1 MPNTTTDPLPQ
12 PPLRLMIAGLAI
24 LFSLLL
30 IVVSARVGF
39 SRLLGKYAMLTDSIP
54 AANEAV
60 SLAPSDPEAHRA
72 LAAVF
77 NHLRLFDGA
86 KNELETA
93 TSLRPNDDY
102 LWLELGNVKDELG
115 DTKGALDAF
124 NEAVRFAP
132 YYAHTNWQ
140 RGNLLLRMGRY
151 PEAFADL
158 RQAALSN
165 RDFLPN
171 LIDLAWGLSR
181 GDIKATE
188 QLVQINDNRARITLA
203 RFLARQGRAREAVDQ
218 FNLAAA
224 SASEENRL
232 DLQRQL
238 IDARAFK
245 EAFELWRGSTEA
257 GNERTTI
264 VYDGGFEGPLSFDEV
279 VFGWRVPREQ
289 EGVSIS
295 LDGTQPHSGAHS
307 LRIQFNGNSN
317 PSASLIS
324 QTVVVEPQQRY
335 RISFAV
341 RTKDV
346 VTGGLPSIYIRD
358 AVSGQLL
365 GSSIGFPQTT
375 TSWQVLSFEFTTL
388 EKTDA
393 VILSL
398 QRKSCNS
405 NPCPVFGFVW
415 LDSFSVVELD

>member
-1 MPNTTTDPLPQ
+1 
-12 PPLRLMIAGLAI
+12 
-24 LFSLLL
+24 
-30 IVVSARVGF
+30 
-39 SRLLGKYAMLTDSIP
+39 MLTDSIP

-60 SLAPSDPEAHRA
+60 SLAPSDPEGHRA

-132 YYAHTNWQ
+132 YYAHTHWQ

-158 RQAALSN
+158 RQAAHSN

-181 GDIKATE
+181 SDIKATE

-224 SASEENRL
+224 SASEENKL

-238 IDARAFK
+238 IDAKAFK
-245 EAFELWRGSTEA
+245 EAFELWRGPTDA

-295 LDGTQPHSGAHS
+295 LDGTQPHSGAKS
-307 LRIQFNGNSN
+307 LRIQFNGISN
-317 PSASLIS
+317 PGASLIS
-324 QTVVVEPQQRY
+324 QTVVVKPQQRY

-365 GSSIGFPQTT
+365 GNSIGFPQAT

-393 VILSL
+393 VILTL